1 MNYLIPLDSETG
13 GLDEKKADMLTF
25 YMCVVDE
32 DMKIVDELNLALKP
46 NDGRIPVAEAGALRV
61 NGINLQDHLARPDLV
76 TYAEA
81 KVLILHL
88 LKKYLKKNGRWSNLK
103 VLGQNYQFDLN
114 FIWEYLIP
122 KDEWSALVHHKGKDT
137 MHWAELFIS
146 SGWWPSTAASLGPI
160 VDYLG
165 LPKREAHNA
174 KEDTLMC
181 LDVYKAV
188 LDLMKSKKQN
198 SSGQDIIAL
207 LEAE

>member
-13 GLDEKKADMLTF
+13 GLDPKKADMLTF

-32 DMKIVDELNLALKP
+32 DMKIVDELDLALKP
-46 NDGRIPVAEAGALRV
+46 NDGRIPIAEASALKV
-61 NGINLQDHLARPDLV
+61 NKIDLQAHMARPDLV

-81 KVLILHL
+81 GEKIKTM

-103 VLGQNYQFDLN
+103 VLGQNYQFDLE
-114 FIWEYLIP
+114 FIWEYLVP
-122 KDEWSALVHHKGKDT
+122 KDEWLSIVHHKGKDT

-146 SGWWPSTAASLGPI
+146 AGWWPSTAASLGPI

-165 LPKREAHNA
+165 LPKRDAHNA

-188 LDLMKSKKQN
+188 IELMKSKKQN
-198 SSGQDIIAL
+198 SGGQDIISL